1 MNIIFQAPTVA
12 ALADMLLRNLQDA
25 AVSASAASTPQ
36 DLIRMA
42 ERYSAHLPSRPPS
55 LRVRDSTADV
65 VLVTGTTGSF
75 GCDILEHLLR
85 DEETSMVY
93 AFNRKG
99 TNASERQRA
108 RFRERGHDERLL
120 DSPKFRMVEA
130 DLQLA
135 DFGIDPRLL
144 EEVRVSVTH
153 IMHNGEKAH
162 TDESL
167 VGC

>member
-1 MNIIFQAPTVA
+1 MNIVFQAPTVA

-25 AVSASAASTPQ
+25 AVSVSAASTPQ

-42 ERYSAHLPSRPPS
+42 ERYSANLPARPSS

-65 VLVTGTTGSF
+65 VLVTGTTGGF

-120 DSPKFRMVEA
+120 DSQKFRMVEA

-144 EEVRVSVTH
+144 EEIRASVTH

-162 TDESL
+162 MYGSL
-167 VGC
+167 LRC